1 MNDIWSDSGGMV
13 YLWLPAGTP
22 TPTPT
27 LRGATRG
34 GEGALYDF
42 LANGYHCTVTE
53 ASGGGL
59 AGSSEKMDCT
69 GLVINSF
76 AVDGGRIRMN
86 VAAEPATWMSGFFE
100 GVKVRASATLPIRD
114 TDDTLLD
121 LAGAKR
127 VVEDDGTVTYL
138 IAIPPAVGEEPQSM
152 FYRVDVE

>member
-1 MNDIWSDSGGMV
+1 M
-13 YLWLPAGTP
+13 
-22 TPTPT
+22 
-27 LRGATRG
+27 
-34 GEGALYDF
+34 
-42 LANGYHCTVTE
+42 ANGYRCTVT
-53 ASGGGL
+53 AADGGGL
-59 AGSSEKMDCT
+59 RAGSEKMPCSE
-69 GLVINSF
+69 LVINGF
-76 AVDGGRIRMN
+76 EVEDGAIRMN

-100 GVKVRASATLPIRD
+100 GVKVRASATLPIRS

>member
-1 MNDIWSDSGGMV
+1 MS
-13 YLWLPAGTP
+13 AG
-22 TPTPT
+22 
-27 LRGATRG
+27 RRG
-34 GEGALYDF
+34 GGESPLYDF
-42 LANGYHCTVTE
+42 MANGYRCTVT
-53 ASGGGL
+53 AADGGGL
-59 AGSSEKMDCT
+59 AADSEKMPCSE
-69 GLVINSF
+69 LVINGF
-76 AVDGGRIRMN
+76 EVEDGAIRMN

-152 FYRVDVE
+152 FYRVEVTEP